1 MLIYLDMCCF
11 NRPFVDQTQ
20 LLVHLQT
27 QAKLFVQENI
37 RAGEFNLAWSSI
49 LDLENSA
56 NPDVERSKAI
66 AEWRFFATHD
76 VAITEQVEELAD
88 TLQTVGIKSMD
99 ALHLACAITIG
110 ADYFL
115 TTDKAILRKM
125 VKDERIQVRDPVEFL
140 GEYTGAD
147 DENGY

>member
-1 MLIYLDMCCF
+1 VLLQPPF
-11 NRPFVDQTQ
+11 RRPDPTFGAFTDTG
-20 LLVHLQT
+20 
-27 QAKLFVQENI
+27 QAV
-37 RAGEFNLAWSSI
+37 R
-49 LDLENSA
+49 
-56 NPDVERSKAI
+56 
-66 AEWRFFATHD
+66 
-76 VAITEQVEELAD
+76 
-88 TLQTVGIKSMD
+88 
-99 ALHLACAITIG
+99 AITIG